1 MRVNP
6 SSDEAMKRELP
17 LADVYTVLEP
27 GPVVLLSTSRG
38 GVANV
43 MTMSWHVM
51 MEFEPPLVGC
61 VVSETNHSFVALEE
75 TGECVLNVPTVELAD
90 KVVSCGNASGRT
102 VDKFK
107 AFGLTAKPAAKV
119 AAPLVGECYAN
130 LECQVRDRQM
140 VTHYNF
146 FVLEVV
152 KAWHD
157 PAVTRPET
165 LHHRGYGRF
174 MVAGREI
181 VLPSAMR

>member
-1 MRVNP
+1 
-6 SSDEAMKRELP
+6 MKRELP

-119 AAPLVGECYAN
+119 AAPLVGEC
-130 LECQVRDRQM
+130 
-140 VTHYNF
+140 
-146 FVLEVV
+146 
-152 KAWHD
+152 
-157 PAVTRPET
+157 
-165 LHHRGYGRF
+165 
-174 MVAGREI
+174 
-181 VLPSAMR
+181 